1 MHPLNP
7 KFHNTFSQEELEGI
21 IQYATA
27 ISYDVIV
34 IATHSHFFELSADRG
49 EALEIYSDTHSNNN
63 GSILTKEAF
72 LELFYRSSA
81 MLDSVALDIN

>member
-1 MHPLNP
+1 MHPLNQ

-21 IQYATA
+21 IQHATA

-34 IATHSHFFELSADRG
+34 IATHSHFFELSANRG
-49 EALEIYSDTHSNNN
+49 EALEIYSDTHSNN

-72 LELFYRSSA
+72 LELYLSSP
-81 MLDSVALDIN
+81 MLDSVALDMDA